1 MEKNPFKQIV
11 ENEAL
16 PKIHKNKVLNTID
29 TTKFWFEV
37 IDLFTFKQI
46 QADSSLV
53 QTMLENW
60 NIK

>member
-16 PKIHKNKVLNTID
+16 PKNHKNKVLNTID
-29 TTKFWFEV
+29 TTKFWFDV
-37 IDLFTFKQI
+37 IDLFTFKQV
-46 QADSSLV
+46 QAHTELM

-60 NIK
+60 NNK